1 MIPAVNMN
9 NQAAGYDRQLKCLP
23 EQAEA
28 VREYRCW
35 YTAEEPWPLAI
46 SDSTEWLGIHEVRPI
61 INYPQPL
68 LFIIPIIMIII
79 YL

>member
-46 SDSTEWLGIHEVRPI
+46 SDSTDWVDHG
-61 INYPQPL
+61 
-68 LFIIPIIMIII
+68 
-79 YL
+79 